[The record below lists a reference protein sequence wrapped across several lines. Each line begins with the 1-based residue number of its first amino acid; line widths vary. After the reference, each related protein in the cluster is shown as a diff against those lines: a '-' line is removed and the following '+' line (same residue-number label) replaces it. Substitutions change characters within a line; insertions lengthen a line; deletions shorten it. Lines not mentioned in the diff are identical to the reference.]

1 MHTLFLVEDEPLIRE
16 NIRNTIAN
24 SNEPYVCIGEAGDG
38 ELALSIIQ
46 DVKPDILLTDI
57 KMPFMDGI
65 TLARHAKAIIPWIR
79 IIIISGHDE
88 FELAQQAIRVGVDN
102 YLLKP
107 VTEQDLFEALHK
119 TSDLILQHKKQSTSF
134 LKDISDEDMLKSA
147 LVSAFLEQVCGGEIS
162 VDEAILRSKEFGI
175 DIISKHYMVMVIL
188 TERKGGYPNRQVLA
202 SKIKFVLTEN
212 HDVLYFMSGIDT
224 TVFII
229 KGATE
234 PEIVEKAYSTA
245 QTIKHEIE
253 DDGSIVM
260 TISMSSVTNR
270 ISGIR
275 DAYHEACIL
284 LKTLGQAYRGKIFCT
299 GDINKIDS
307 SKASGVE
314 DLFNLNI
321 ENRIKFALPEDI
333 PAIIEDF
340 TKNLDTNEL
349 QNFLYRYY
357 ILMDLINTAIRII
370 QTFNPDMDHN
380 EIASHFANLEQV
392 FKSAISLEEFK
403 ELATGICLKTIELR
417 NVGNSSHHVKLV
429 QKACEYIQNHY
440 NSPDISLNTVAAHVG
455 LSPAHFST
463 IFSQEMAKTFIE
475 YLTDIRIEK
484 TKELLATT
492 DDKIINIA
500 FSVGYSEPN
509 YLSYL
514 FKKREGITL
523 KEYRLQKRP
532 QLEKSQLSEF

>member
-1 MHTLFLVEDEPLIRE
+1 MHTVFLVEDEPLIRE
-16 NIRNTIAN
+16 NIRNTLVN

-46 DVKPDILLTDI
+46 DLKPDILLTDI

-79 IIIISGHDE
+79 VIIISGHDE
-88 FELAQQAIRVGVDN
+88 FELAQQAIRIGVDN

-119 TSDLILQHKKQSTSF
+119 TSDLIIQQKQRSTSF
-134 LKDISDEDMLKSA
+134 LKDISDEEMLRTA
-147 LVSAFLEQVCGGEIS
+147 LISAFLEQLCGGEIS
-162 VDEAILRSKEFGI
+162 VDETILRSKELGI
-175 DIISKHYMVMVIL
+175 DIISKQYAVMVML
-188 TERKGGYPNRQVLA
+188 AEGRGGYPNRQILA
-202 SKIKFVLTEN
+202 SKIKFLLTQN
-212 HDVLYFMSGIDT
+212 KDVLYFISGIDT

-229 KGATE
+229 KGTSE
-234 PEIVEKAYSTA
+234 QEIVEKAYSTA
-245 QTIKHEIE
+245 QTLKHEIE
-253 DDGSIVM
+253 DKGSVVT
-260 TISMSSVTNR
+260 TISISSVTNR

-275 DAYHEACIL
+275 DAYHEACL
-284 LKTLGQAYRGKIFCT
+284 LIKTFGQTYQGKIFCT
-299 GDINKIDS
+299 GDIETIDS
-307 SKASGVE
+307 SKPSIAEGI
-314 DLFNLNI
+314 FNLNI
-321 ENRIKFALPEDI
+321 ENRIKFAVPEDI
-333 PAIIEDF
+333 PEIIEDF
-340 TKNLDTNEL
+340 TKNIDTNEL

-357 ILMDLINTAIRII
+357 ILMDLTNTAIRII

-380 EIASHFANLEQV
+380 EITSHFANLEQV

-403 ELATGICLKTIELR
+403 ELATQICLKTIELR
-417 NVGNSSHHVKLV
+417 NFGNSSHHVKLV
-429 QKACEYIQNHY
+429 RRACEYIQQHY

-492 DDKIINIA
+492 DEKIMVLRYFIWV
-500 FSVGYSEPN
+500 STPVY
-509 YLSYL
+509 
-514 FKKREGITL
+514 
-523 KEYRLQKRP
+523 QRP
-532 QLEKSQLSEF
+532 GK